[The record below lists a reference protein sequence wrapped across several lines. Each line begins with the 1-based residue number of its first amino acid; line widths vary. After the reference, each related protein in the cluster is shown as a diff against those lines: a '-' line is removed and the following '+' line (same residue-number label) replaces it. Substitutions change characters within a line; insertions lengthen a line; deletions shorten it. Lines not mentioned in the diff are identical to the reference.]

1 MKKKEHSIPLAD
13 IVSVADRDLGDI
25 ERLAKSIKEVGLLQP
40 ILLKPGERGK
50 FEVVDGRR
58 RFCAIVKLRWEEL
71 PPGSYALRETEEDAA
86 LVAHVANTERKP
98 LKPSEEL
105 AQLDELAQHHT
116 TEELAARLGRSPG
129 WIARRLK
136 IRDLSE
142 EWRKVLDDPELAA
155 MWPLEKLALIARQ
168 PRHIQKEL
176 EYMVEDGVS
185 YTVKEIEE
193 EIADL
198 TNALSAAIFDR
209 GPCSKC
215 VNNSSLQ
222 QFLFDDVG
230 EGCCLDPKCYKRKTV
245 EALKAKLAA
254 RPELTPVVSG
264 GDLAEFFPKAVHLYD
279 VIDSREPG
287 IGDTPNAL
295 MVSGDQVG
303 RELVVRFRSK
313 TAADTARKTAAQ
325 EAAEAET
332 QAKKGPTLEERE
344 EVLAQKRNRRALELL
359 ADYLQRKYKGK
370 AWAEAVPNNQKFD
383 HFLNTVRLYGFTGDF
398 THDFRCQL
406 TRKQVIPSTDRL
418 FEAVYDQAR
427 RRLAQNLIAEAR
439 DTLADISR
447 EAGDAVAELCCII
460 PQWIEIKKQAAL
472 EVPEP
477 KSLIEARKKE
487 AGK

>member
-1 MKKKEHSIPLAD
+1 M
-13 IVSVADRDLGDI
+13 
-25 ERLAKSIKEVGLLQP
+25 
-40 ILLKPGERGK
+40 
-50 FEVVDGRR
+50 
-58 RFCAIVKLRWEEL
+58 
-71 PPGSYALRETEEDAA
+71 
-86 LVAHVANTERKP
+86 ANTERKP
-98 LKPSEEL
+98 LKPPEEL
-105 AQLDELAQHHT
+105 AQLAELAQHYT
-116 TEELAARLGRSPG
+116 TKELATLLGRSPG

-136 IRDLSE
+136 IRDLSG

-155 MWPLEKLALIARQ
+155 IWPLDKLALIAQQ
-168 PRHIQKEL
+168 PRNIQEEL
-176 EYMVEDGVS
+176 EDMVEGGVS
-185 YTVKEIEE
+185 YTVKEIEK

-209 GPCSKC
+209 GPCWKC

-230 EGCCLDPKCYKRKTV
+230 EGCCLDPECYKRKTV
-245 EALKAKLAA
+245 EALKAKLAV
-254 RPELTPVVSG
+254 RPELRPVLSRIGG
-264 GDLAEFFPKAVHLYD
+264 GDLAHFFPEALQYWQYQDLH
-279 VIDSREPG
+279 EPG

-295 MVSGDQVG
+295 IVSGDGLGKEMVCRICK
-303 RELVVRFRSK
+303 REK
-313 TAADTARKTAAQ
+313 TTSGKTAAQ

-332 QAKKGPTLEERE
+332 QAKKEPTLKERE

-359 ADYLQRKYKGK
+359 ADFLQKNYKGK
-370 AWAEAVPNNQKFD
+370 AWAEAVPECQKLD

-398 THDFRCQL
+398 THDSRCQL
-406 TRKQVIPSTDRL
+406 TRKQVIPATDRL

-460 PQWIEIKKQAAL
+460 PQWIEIKEQAAL

-477 KSLIEARKKE
+477 KALIGQRKR
-487 AGK
+487 AAAALML